1 MALGDFFFYHLKSP
15 FPNLISPSFPPSPS
29 PRLSS
34 FCFPFNTMSST
45 TPARVSVTNQPQ
57 ANVELDFKQQPMMST
72 INEKSFED
80 SLEND
85 QYHEEDDHDC
95 QHHRRRRHQ
104 ASSSE
109 HNSCHSHRLRQFFL
123 PAMIALFVLG
133 GIVVWGCV
141 HSSINNWNW
150 GVDELVRRAVT
161 DTTGNGSTFIHNKR
175 Q

>member
-1 MALGDFFFYHLKSP
+1 
-15 FPNLISPSFPPSPS
+15 
-29 PRLSS
+29 
-34 FCFPFNTMSST
+34 MSST

-57 ANVELDFKQQPMMST
+57 ANVELDFKQQSMMST
-72 INEKSFED
+72 SPINEKIFED

-85 QYHEEDDHDC
+85 QYHEELDHHDC
-95 QHHRRRRHQ
+95 QHHHHRQ

-109 HNSCHSHRLRQFFL
+109 HNSCHNNRLRQFLL

-133 GIVVWGCV
+133 GILVWGCV

-150 GVDELVRRAVT
+150 GVDDLVRRAIT

-175 Q
+175 QYILLVFSSSPYLRGCFFF